1 MESQLSMAGCENS
14 FDTKLTMDPVL
25 DQPPPPPYQG
35 HNNPMHQ
42 SFPSSPSPPSLSSP
56 PPTYSQIFPND
67 LHLPAAPPQ
76 LPSRHG
82 GASPHLPSQLGHGG
96 ARPKRLQQANQQMTN
111 RQINAALRQAGAGN
125 NQRTVAVSL
134 KEEGDEEMGTSTKR
148 GVVICILVVMLL
160 APLAVLLWSLMVSP
174 FPSSRPDPTR
184 HPPTLNL
191 GGFWGTKYICNCKEH
206 ENQYERTLCLKTLNL
221 DFVSLGYMCNCKEL
235 ENQHQRTSCLE
246 TLAEIRDETA

>member
-1 MESQLSMAGCENS
+1 MATNSESQSRRDTVVNIREGTETREETMESQLSMAGCENS
-14 FDTKLTMDPVL
+14 FDTKSTMDPVL

-56 PPTYSQIFPND
+56 PPTYSQIFPKD

-82 GASPHLPSQLGHGG
+82 GASPHLPSQLGPGG

-184 HPPTLNL
+184 HPPTLGG
-191 GGFWGTKYICNCKEH
+191 GGFWGWEWQNKFDLSVYSK
-206 ENQYERTLCLKTLNL
+206 
-221 DFVSLGYMCNCKEL
+221 
-235 ENQHQRTSCLE
+235 
-246 TLAEIRDETA
+246 

>member
-14 FDTKLTMDPVL
+14 FDTKSTMDPVL

-67 LHLPAAPPQ
+67 LHLPSAPPQ

-82 GASPHLPSQLGHGG
+82 GASPHLPPQLGHGG
-96 ARPKRLQQANQQMTN
+96 ARTAR
-111 RQINAALRQAGAGN
+111 
-125 NQRTVAVSL
+125 
-134 KEEGDEEMGTSTKR
+134 KR

-160 APLAVLLWSLMVSP
+160 APLAVLIWSHIFPP
-174 FPSSRPDPTR
+174 FPSNRPDPTR

-206 ENQYERTLCLKTLNL
+206 ENQYERTLCLKTLSL

>member
-25 DQPPPPPYQG
+25 DQPPPPPYQE
-35 HNNPMHQ
+35 HNNQLHQ

-82 GASPHLPSQLGHGG
+82 GASPNLPSQLGPGG

-184 HPPTLNL
+184 HPPTLGG
-191 GGFWGTKYICNCKEH
+191 GGFWGWEWQNKFDLSVYSK
-206 ENQYERTLCLKTLNL
+206 
-221 DFVSLGYMCNCKEL
+221 
-235 ENQHQRTSCLE
+235 
-246 TLAEIRDETA
+246 

>member
-1 MESQLSMAGCENS
+1 MGREGTETREETMESQLSMAGCENP
-14 FDTKLTMDPVL
+14 FDTKLRMDPGL
-25 DQPPPPPYQG
+25 DQPPPPSYQE
-35 HNNPMHQ
+35 HNNRMHQ

-82 GASPHLPSQLGHGG
+82 GASPNLPSQLGPGG

-111 RQINAALRQAGAGN
+111 RQINAALRQAGSGN

-134 KEEGDEEMGTSTKR
+134 KEEEEEEEEMDTSIKR

-160 APLAVLLWSLMVSP
+160 APLVVLFWSHMVP
-174 FPSSRPDPTR
+174 
-184 HPPTLNL
+184 
-191 GGFWGTKYICNCKEH
+191 
-206 ENQYERTLCLKTLNL
+206 
-221 DFVSLGYMCNCKEL
+221 
-235 ENQHQRTSCLE
+235 
-246 TLAEIRDETA
+246 

>member
-25 DQPPPPPYQG
+25 DQPPPPPYQE

-67 LHLPAAPPQ
+67 LHLPSAPPQ
-76 LPSRHG
+76 LPSHHG
-82 GASPHLPSQLGHGG
+82 GASPHLPPQLGHGG
-96 ARPKRLQQANQQMTN
+96 ARTAR
-111 RQINAALRQAGAGN
+111 
-125 NQRTVAVSL
+125 
-134 KEEGDEEMGTSTKR
+134 KR

-184 HPPTLNL
+184 HPPTLGG
-191 GGFWGTKYICNCKEH
+191 GGFWGWEWQNKFDLSVYSK
-206 ENQYERTLCLKTLNL
+206 
-221 DFVSLGYMCNCKEL
+221 
-235 ENQHQRTSCLE
+235 
-246 TLAEIRDETA
+246 